1 MHALRSILLALVAA
15 STLAVASP
23 DEAAAAVGNNDMAA
37 RSQSYHARGRSVRDM
52 IRDHGKRLTAKRR
65 AQSEQEQQASKIKA
79 WADNRAKQNTEWQA
93 DAMEALKQGKTPQ
106 AFDTWLKAH
115 GGDYETDSPFND
127 SNDDSDDDSS
137 DDDSNDDSS
146 DADDD
151 DDDVSTSTASSAAA
165 SSTAASRCN
174 RKTRSHSRATS
185 SASPSAASSSSA
197 SVSASVTNV
206 NNIAQNIAAAR
217 TTSTAKP
224 AASTSSSSNSSNKSS
239 SGSGL
244 LSGAVDV
251 VSGTATY
258 YYTGLGACGWTNKD
272 SDYIVALPVGVWNR
286 LGGTVSNG
294 NIVCGKKI
302 KVSNGST
309 SITVEV
315 TDQCPSCDDTHLDLS
330 PSAFEA
336 LGSFDKGVLQISWGW
351 VGSVPSK
358 S

>member
-15 STLAVASP
+15 STLAVASL
-23 DEAAAAVGNNDMAA
+23 DEAAAIGNNDMAA
-37 RSQSYHARGRSVRDM
+37 RSQSHHARGRSVRDM

-65 AQSEQEQQASKIKA
+65 AQSEQEQQTSKIKA

-127 SNDDSDDDSS
+127 SSDDS
-137 DDDSNDDSS
+137 DDDSNDDDS
-146 DADDD
+146 DDD
-151 DDDVSTSTASSAAA
+151 DASTSTASSAAA

-185 SASPSAASSSSA
+185 SASPSAASSSASA
-197 SVSASVTNV
+197 SASLTNV

>member
-15 STLAVASP
+15 STLAVASL
-23 DEAAAAVGNNDMAA
+23 DEGAAISNNDMAA
-37 RSQSYHARGRSVRDM
+37 RSQSHHARGRSVRDM

-65 AQSEQEQQASKIKA
+65 AQSEQEQQAAKIKA

-115 GGDYETDSPFND
+115 EGDYETDSPFND
-127 SNDDSDDDSS
+127 SNADS
-137 DDDSNDDSS
+137 DDDSNDDDSGDDSS
-146 DADDD
+146 DADADD
-151 DDDVSTSTASSAAA
+151 ASTSTASSAAA

-185 SASPSAASSSSA
+185 SAS
-197 SVSASVTNV
+197 VSASLTNV

-224 AASTSSSSNSSNKSS
+224 AASTSSSSDSSNKSS

-244 LSGAVDV
+244 LSGAVNV